1 MTLPLRERPRAPAVT
16 DCQHRGTREPQM
28 NDNDNAERVWD
39 LMEKISICMLA
50 SWNGTELSSRP
61 MGAFVRRKNNAVYF
75 LADARHHK
83 DDDIRN
89 FPKVC
94 LAFADPGSERFVSL
108 SGQTEVS
115 GDRSVIRD
123 LWSTPAKA
131 WWDSPDDP
139 NICVLKVTPEDAQ
152 YWEGPGQVVS
162 SVKMAIAAATG
173 KRPDL
178 GDNKKVA
185 MR

>member
-1 MTLPLRERPRAPAVT
+1 MS
-16 DCQHRGTREPQM
+16 D
-28 NDNDNAERVWD
+28 DAERVWD
-39 LMEKISICMLA
+39 LMEKISVCMLA
-50 SWNGTELSSRP
+50 SWDGNELTSRP

-75 LADARHHK
+75 LTDARHHK
-83 DDDIRN
+83 DDDIRKY
-89 FPKVC
+89 PKVC

-108 SGQTEVS
+108 SGPAEVS
-115 GDRSVIRD
+115 ADRGVIRE

-139 NICVLKVTPEDAQ
+139 NIRMLKVTPEDAQ
-152 YWEGPGQVVS
+152 YWEGPGKVVS

-173 KRPDL
+173 QRPDT

>member
-1 MTLPLRERPRAPAVT
+1 
-16 DCQHRGTREPQM
+16 M
-28 NDNDNAERVWD
+28 NDSAERVWD

-50 SWNGTELSSRP
+50 SWDGGELTSRP
-61 MGAFVRRKNNAVYF
+61 MAAFVRRKNNAVYF
-75 LADARHHK
+75 LTDARHHK

-94 LAFADPGSERFVSL
+94 LAFADPSNERFVSL
-108 SGQTEVS
+108 SGPAEVS
-115 GDRSVIRD
+115 SDRGVIRE

-139 NICVLKVTPEDAQ
+139 NIRILKVMPDEAQ
-152 YWEGPGQVVS
+152 YWEGPGKAVS
-162 SVKMAIAAATG
+162 TIKMAIAAATG
-173 KRPDL
+173 RRPDM

>member
-1 MTLPLRERPRAPAVT
+1 
-16 DCQHRGTREPQM
+16 M
-28 NDNDNAERVWD
+28 NDDAERVWD
-39 LMEKISICMLA
+39 LMEKISVCMLA
-50 SWNGTELSSRP
+50 SWDGRELSSRP

-83 DDDIRN
+83 DDDIREY
-89 FPKVC
+89 PKVC

-108 SGQTEVS
+108 SGQAEVS
-115 GDRSVIRD
+115 SDRSVIRD

-139 NICVLKVTPEDAQ
+139 NIRVLIVTPIEAE
-152 YWEGPGQVVS
+152 YWDTPGRIVAG
-162 SVKMAIAAATG
+162 VKMAMAAATG
-173 KRPDL
+173 AKPDM
-178 GDNKKVA
+178 GENRKVA